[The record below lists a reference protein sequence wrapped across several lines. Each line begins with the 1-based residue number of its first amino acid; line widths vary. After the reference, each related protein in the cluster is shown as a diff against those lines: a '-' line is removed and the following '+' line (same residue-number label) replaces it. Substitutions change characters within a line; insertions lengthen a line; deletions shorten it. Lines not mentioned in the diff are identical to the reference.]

1 MDSARFKAP
10 LSFALRNWLSL
21 VAIALLALVVWELA
35 GIRRELVQAKWTIQK
50 NTSMLDYRMKEIDE
64 AVSAIRINTDGVLK
78 VQIQRY

>member
-1 MDSARFKAP
+1 MLDYRIESIGGDVSANIKQIDWTM
-10 LSFALRNWLSL
+10 S
-21 VAIALLALVVWELA
+21 AIH
-35 GIRRELVQAKWTIQK
+35 K